1 MRGSGECPER
11 QRGRTV
17 NPLAD
22 AFVGSSPTS
31 PTTLEIKEKTQFL
44 AGAIPAIF
52 MSHMLHY
59 FLKQFQWLPLAPG
72 GSMQHE
78 CDMDAVLR

>member
-1 MRGSGECPER
+1 
-11 QRGRTV
+11 
-17 NPLAD
+17 
-22 AFVGSSPTS
+22 
-31 PTTLEIKEKTQFL
+31 
-44 AGAIPAIF
+44 
-52 MSHMLHY
+52 MLHY